1 MNIKKNANN
10 LTCPIQVSHKV
21 KQTQNF
27 DTSEKV
33 PVSLFKSVDF
43 PTEGKPTKPTLA
55 SPLLVTSKPS
65 PAPPPP
71 FEVGVRSSLLNFA
84 SLA

>member
-1 MNIKKNANN
+1 
-10 LTCPIQVSHKV
+10 VKV
-21 KQTQNF
+21 VIHRKHLW
-27 DTSEKV
+27 KV
-33 PVSLFKSVDF
+33 PVSLFSRVDF

-71 FEVGVRSSLLNFA
+71 FVVGSSRSLLIRTH
-84 SLA
+84 